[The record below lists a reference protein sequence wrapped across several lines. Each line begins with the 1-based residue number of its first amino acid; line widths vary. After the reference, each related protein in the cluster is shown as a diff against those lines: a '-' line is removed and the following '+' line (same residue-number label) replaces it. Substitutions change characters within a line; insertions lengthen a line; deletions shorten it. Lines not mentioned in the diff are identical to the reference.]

1 MKGSTKF
8 IFLVILV
15 VAVGFVLKLAEAED
29 EASEEN
35 LFVLHEDLS
44 KITMKDCVSCHDVL
58 NEKSLDRNIRTAHVI
73 HAFFGEDGC
82 LFCHQNFDINQDS
95 GHVLRKQVDIEIC
108 LGCHV
113 STEKSWER
121 SLSSAQE

>member
-1 MKGSTKF
+1 
-8 IFLVILV
+8 LLV
-15 VAVGFVLKLAEAED
+15 VLVVGVVFVLRLAEAEE
-29 EASEEN
+29 EASDDN

-73 HAFFGEDGC
+73 HAFFGKDGC
-82 LFCHQNFDINQDS
+82 LFCHQDFDINQDS

-113 STEKSWER
+113 STGEGWKA